1 MKLVA
6 RLLICFSALF
16 FATVAIAQDAA
27 GGQRKAPI
35 PVEVLFGNNRVAI
48 QVTVNRKFNES
59 TKFGVY
65 ANTMAAGDYNNK
77 LDNKNQID
85 KGSNDTESMNSLY
98 LTYDLYKGLGLVS
111 GAGLNSSWGFRPF
124 AGARYGIAHQAVSVN
139 LSSGFYLTQSNNSET
154 KVSLQFRPR
163 LIEDWSLLTIVQGLY
178 SHNLDTKKHD
188 RGALYGRLG
197 VGYKAVGFGFASN
210 LDWYGPNKVLK
221 ENYGVFVSYAFR

>member
-1 MKLVA
+1 MKTTT
-6 RLLICFSALF
+6 RLLICICTLLF
-16 FATVAIAQDAA
+16 TLVATAQDAE
-27 GGQRKAPI
+27 GGKRKAPI

-59 TKFGVY
+59 TKFGVF
-65 ANTMAAGDYNNK
+65 ANTMAAGDYANK

-85 KGSNDTESMNSLY
+85 KGRNDTESMNSLY
-98 LTYDLYKGLGLVS
+98 LTYDLYKGLGLIS

-124 AGARYGIAHQAVSVN
+124 AGARYGIAYQAISAN
-139 LSSGFYLTQSNNSET
+139 IFSGFYLTQSNNSET
-154 KVSLQFRPR
+154 KVSVQFRPQ
-163 LIEDWSLLTIVQGLY
+163 LTGDWSLLTVIQGLY
-178 SHNLDTKKHD
+178 NHNMDTKKHD
-188 RGALYGRLG
+188 RGALYTRLG